1 MSPTSRPLTFPVTS
15 PERTTAGTWRSSET
29 YVRLAIVCAPAHT
42 NQSQNFRVQ
51 FHRNE
56 QFESQ
61 FSLVGVD
68 AAIANAFRRIL
79 IAELPTLAIEDV
91 YILKNTSIIQDEVL
105 SHRLGLIPLKGSPEA
120 IRNMTWYKKSESG
133 EAEQGAH
140 TDYNTVVLE
149 LNVQCEWH
157 PDGRDLAKKG
167 ETDPK
172 KLFINSSGTLSR
184 VRINIPC

>member
-1 MSPTSRPLTFPVTS
+1 MRH
-15 PERTTAGTWRSSET
+15 TAC
-29 YVRLAIVCAPAHT
+29 LACAH
-42 NQSQNFRVQ
+42 QSHAPQNFRVE
-51 FHRNE
+51 FHKND

-105 SHRLGLIPLKGSPEA
+105 AHRLGMIPLKGSPEA
-120 IRNMTWYKKSESG
+120 INNMTWYKKAENG
-133 EAEQGAH
+133 EPETQH
-140 TDYNTVVLE
+140 TDYNTVVME
-149 LNVQCEWH
+149 LNVQCEWA
-157 PDGRDLAKKG
+157 PGAREAAKKG

-172 KLFINSSGTLSR
+172 KLFINSSGTSTPSPQTPCAST
-184 VRINIPC
+184 NTIPQSTLTR